1 MGVPF
6 GLTLTLS
13 AALASEVVCPEGMVS
28 VAGTGVIGMRG
39 QPYGVVPTA
48 HLERVDAP
56 ERDCPAAVARTPG
69 ATACWVQTDLV
80 DPVIPPH
87 KVSLNA
93 FCIDAFP
100 IPGKGHPYPKDGL
113 SAWDVYQLDLLL
125 SDGRFGRR
133 RLCTTTEFE
142 AAVAGLTSN
151 QRFVFGDMYVD
162 GVCEGETIGA
172 SARCQNKETGIWEY
186 GAVHSHWT
194 RADEV
199 FIASACPKPPCRG
212 AGNRLLTVGMYIVA
226 GGTDRA
232 QTRQA
237 PHTPHT
243 WHDHGDPTQ
252 DSCGFHGWDDQPVIC
267 ADPGPDTA
275 ASRLAWK
282 AFVDEV
288 RETGSLRKAISTA
301 AGHPICP

>member
-1 MGVPF
+1 
-6 GLTLTLS
+6 
-13 AALASEVVCPEGMVS
+13 EVVCPEGMVS

-194 RADEV
+194 R
-199 FIASACPKPPCRG
+199 
-212 AGNRLLTVGMYIVA
+212 
-226 GGTDRA
+226 
-232 QTRQA
+232 
-237 PHTPHT
+237 
-243 WHDHGDPTQ
+243 
-252 DSCGFHGWDDQPVIC
+252 
-267 ADPGPDTA
+267 
-275 ASRLAWK
+275 
-282 AFVDEV
+282 
-288 RETGSLRKAISTA
+288 
-301 AGHPICP
+301 